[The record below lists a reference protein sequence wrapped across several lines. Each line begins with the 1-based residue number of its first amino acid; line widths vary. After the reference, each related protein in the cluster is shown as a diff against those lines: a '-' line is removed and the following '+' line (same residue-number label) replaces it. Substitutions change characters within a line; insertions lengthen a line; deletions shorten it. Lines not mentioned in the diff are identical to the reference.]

1 MAKEVVKK
9 SSGGGSGE
17 VVLDFSG
24 VKPFDPLDERDE
36 QGNLAY
42 YLCTVLNFTLGKAKS
57 TGDDKVSLILSVD
70 EPAKFAKRQLF
81 REYSLKPQAMP
92 FLHEFIKAADPSA
105 KLDDQFRFNPANYI
119 GLKVAVTVENEA
131 FEEQIRSRVKKIYP
145 SSKSR

>member
-9 SSGGGSGE
+9 SSGGSTGE

-24 VKPFDPLDERDE
+24 VKPFDPLEERDA
-36 QGNLAY
+36 QGSLIY
-42 YLCTVLNFTLGKAKS
+42 YLCEVHNFALGKAKS
-57 TGDDKVSLILSVD
+57 TGDDKVSLELNVL
-70 EPAKFAKRQLF
+70 EPEKFAKRRLF

-119 GLKVAVTVENEA
+119 GLKVSVTVENEA
-131 FEEQIRSRVKKIYP
+131 FEEQIRSRVKKIY
-145 SSKSR
+145 SASKSK